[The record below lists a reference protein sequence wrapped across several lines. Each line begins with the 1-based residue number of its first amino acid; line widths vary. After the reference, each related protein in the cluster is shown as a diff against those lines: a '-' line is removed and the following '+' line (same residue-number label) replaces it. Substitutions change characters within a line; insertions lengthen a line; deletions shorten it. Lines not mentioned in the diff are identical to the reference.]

1 MISFSDFI
9 SALQKITP
17 QEYSWQYIVAVAIV
31 IVTVLISCNWTYLNT
46 GYRGPGCPQ
55 FYKPQ
60 AESPTRGRNYIPLH
74 LAFPHDGTLDYREKF
89 YFNSNDPDSLRK
101 GLGRYGM
108 AGSTNVVDANL
119 NAYGPVIVLP
129 TLHGFILG
137 HRKLLLVDNGI
148 TARDL
153 LWPSARTFFLA
164 VYPEDAFQAMI
175 SVGSPLLETLVNPG
189 PTWAN
194 QKIFVTSKR
203 WPGQC
208 ASPSGSPGVG
218 ARPLDREEILHS
230 DTIDH

>member
-17 QEYSWQYIVAVAIV
+17 QEYGWQYIVAVAIV

-74 LAFPHDGTLDYREKF
+74 LAFPHDGVREIWDGWKHV
-89 YFNSNDPDSLRK
+89 
-101 GLGRYGM
+101 
-108 AGSTNVVDANL
+108 NVVDANV